1 MKQLFLIRHAKSDWS
16 TRLSDYYRPLN
27 NRGLGDAPKMGKRI
41 HGLFGC
47 PDIIISSGAKRAFH
61 TAELFAKELG
71 FDVKKIHQNDQ
82 LYHAST
88 QEIIEV
94 VQGIDEQF
102 ETAMLFS
109 HNPGISQ
116 TVYELTDHY
125 IDLKTGCVVGVNKE
139 TGSWQDFRPGKCHI
153 FTHLSPKD
161 NLN

>member
-27 NRGLGDAPKMGKRI
+27 KRGLGDAQKMGKRI

-47 PDIIISSGAKRAFH
+47 PDIIISSGAKRALH
-61 TAELFAKELG
+61 TAELFAKE
-71 FDVKKIHQNDQ
+71 FEFNAKNIHQNDQ

-94 VQGIDEQF
+94 IQGIDEQF

-116 TVYELTDHY
+116 IVYELTDHY
-125 IDLKTGCVVGVNKE
+125 VNLKTACVVGIKKE

>member
-16 TRLSDYYRPLN
+16 SSVSDYYRPLN
-27 NRGLGDAPKMGKRI
+27 KRGLLDAPKMGKRF

-61 TAELFAKELG
+61 TAELFAKELE
-71 FDVKKIHQNDQ
+71 FDVKKINHNDQ

-88 QEIIEV
+88 QDFIEV
-94 VQGIDEQF
+94 IKVIDEQV
-102 ETAMLFS
+102 ETAMLVS

-116 TVYELTDHY
+116 TVYTLTNHY
-125 IDLKTGCVVGVNKE
+125 VDMKTACVVGIEKDTKN
-139 TGSWQDFRPGKCHI
+139 WQDFRPGKCHI

>member
-16 TRLSDYYRPLN
+16 TSVSDYYRPLN
-27 NRGLGDAPKMGKRI
+27 KRGLLDAPKMGKRF

-61 TAELFAKELG
+61 TAELFAKELE
-71 FDVKKIHQNDQ
+71 FDVKKINHNDQ

-88 QEIIEV
+88 QDFIEV
-94 VQGIDEQF
+94 IKVIDEQV
-102 ETAMLFS
+102 ETAMLVS

-116 TVYELTDHY
+116 TVYTLTNHY
-125 IDLKTGCVVGVNKE
+125 VDMKTACVVGIEKDTKN
-139 TGSWQDFRPGKCHI
+139 WQDFRPGKCHI

>member
-16 TRLSDYYRPLN
+16 TSLSDYYRPLN
-27 NRGLGDAPKMGKRI
+27 KRGLRDAPKMGKRV

-61 TAELFAKELG
+61 TAELFAKELEFSG
-71 FDVKKIHQNDQ
+71 YKIHQNDQ

-88 QEIIEV
+88 QDIIDV
-94 VQGIDEQF
+94 IQGIDEQV

-116 TVYELTDHY
+116 TVYSLTDHY
-125 IDLKTGCVVGVNKE
+125 VDMKTACVVGIKKDTKN
-139 TGSWQDFRPGKCHI
+139 WQDFGPVKCHI

>member
-1 MKQLFLIRHAKSDWS
+1 MSRHYHILWS
-16 TRLSDYYRPLN
+16 
-27 NRGLGDAPKMGKRI
+27 
-41 HGLFGC
+41 
-47 PDIIISSGAKRAFH
+47 KRAFH

-94 VQGIDEQF
+94 IQGINEQF

-125 IDLKTGCVVGVNKE
+125 IDLKTACVVGVNKE
-139 TGSWQDFRPGKCHI
+139 TRSWQDFRPGKCHI

>member
-16 TRLSDYYRPLN
+16 TRLFDYYRPLN
-27 NRGLGDAPKMGKRI
+27 KRGLGDAPKMGKRI

-61 TAELFAKELG
+61 TAELFAKELE
-71 FDVKKIHQNDQ
+71 FDVKKINHNDQ

-88 QEIIEV
+88 QDFIEV
-94 VQGIDEQF
+94 IKVIDEQV
-102 ETAMLFS
+102 ETAMLVS

-116 TVYELTDHY
+116 TVYTLTNHY
-125 IDLKTGCVVGVNKE
+125 DDMKTACVVGIEKDTKN
-139 TGSWQDFRPGKCHI
+139 WQDFRPGKCHI